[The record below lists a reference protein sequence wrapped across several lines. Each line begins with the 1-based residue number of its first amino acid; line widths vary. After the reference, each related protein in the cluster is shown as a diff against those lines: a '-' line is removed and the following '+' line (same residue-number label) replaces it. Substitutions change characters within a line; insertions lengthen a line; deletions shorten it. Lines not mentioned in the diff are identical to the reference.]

1 MKRRSILKNKPV
13 SLYLSILKINEIV
26 MYEVWY
32 YYVKQKYEKKKR
44 NTNTSSFIAYVKT
57 EDI

>member
-32 YYVKQKYEKKKR
+32 YYVKQKYEKK
-44 NTNTSSFIAYVKT
+44 NVTQIQAAL
-57 EDI
+57 